1 MTERRRTGKTAARD
15 TPFLVV
21 VTGPPAAGKT
31 TIARAVADRLGWPL
45 VAKDAIK
52 ETLAE
57 ALEVRGRAASQ
68 RLGAATFDVL
78 FHVLGELLGAGV
90 STIAEGN
97 FGRAEPFARL
107 PPAGVLQVHV
117 TARPETLTE
126 RLSDRPGRHDVHY
139 DAEAADEIGTR
150 AAAGEW
156 EPLPLDGDLLRIVTE
171 PFPNVREIAEQVA
184 GATRRP
190 A

>member
-1 MTERRRTGKTAARD
+1 M
-15 TPFLVV
+15 PFLVV
-21 VTGPPAAGKT
+21 VTGPPAAGKS

-45 VAKDAIK
+45 VAKDPIK

-57 ALEVRGRAASQ
+57 ALEVHGRAASQ

-78 FHVLGELLGAGV
+78 FHVLGELLRAGV
-90 STIAEGN
+90 STVAEGN

-107 PPAGVLQVHV
+107 PPARVLQVHV
-117 TARPETLTE
+117 SASPVTLGARLA
-126 RLSDRPGRHDVHY
+126 DRPGRHDVHY
-139 DAEAADEIGTR
+139 DAEAADEIVAR

-156 EPLPLDGDLLRIVTE
+156 EPLPLPAELMRIVTDA
-171 PFPNVREIAEQVA
+171 FPDVRAIAEQVA
-184 GATRRP
+184 DATRRP